1 MQDPADFAPEP
12 EEEID
17 DVDEHDVA
25 GPAATPLSHYGT
37 DFDVHGLVRRLEN
50 KDIVIPTF
58 DPAQPTESGLEGF
71 QRRFVW
77 RKPQMD
83 RFIESLLLGY
93 PVPGVFLV
101 EEPKKRLLVLDGQQR
116 LRTLLAFYRDSYR
129 ENTYR
134 LENVDD
140 DFHGM
145 TYPTLSEETRRTLD
159 NTFIHATIVRH
170 DESASGYQ
178 AVYQLFERL
187 NTGGT
192 NLQPQEIRVALFHGP
207 YIGLLR
213 DLNDQL
219 SWRTLYG
226 KRSERLKDQEL
237 ILRFFALFYE
247 RANYKRPLKL
257 FLNNFLAA
265 VQEADESRLRQDSEM
280 FVATCAAISESIGP
294 PAFRLRRNLNAAL
307 VDAVMIGVAERIRT
321 GPITVPDDAQR
332 AYQRLL
338 DDKEFDEA
346 ISAAT
351 ANEESVSTRLTK
363 SVEAFSVVR

>member
-1 MQDPADFAPEP
+1 MKDEAATAPEQ
-12 EEEID
+12 EID

-25 GPAATPLSHYGT
+25 GPAAIPLSHYGT

-50 KDIVIPTF
+50 NDIVIPTF

-101 EEPKKRLLVLDGQQR
+101 EEPNKRLLVLDGQQR
-116 LRTLLAFYRDSYR
+116 LRTLLAFFRNSYR

-134 LENVDD
+134 LENVDKT
-140 DFHGM
+140 FHGL
-145 TYPTLSEETRRTLD
+145 TYQTLTDEARRTLD

-170 DESASGYQ
+170 DDSPGGYQ

-192 NLQPQEIRVALFHGP
+192 NLQPQEIRVALFHGR
-207 YIGLLR
+207 YVALLR
-213 DLNDQL
+213 DLNDQ
-219 SWRTLYG
+219 SAWRALYG

-237 ILRFFALFYE
+237 ILRFFALFYD
-247 RANYKRPLKL
+247 RAKYERPLKL
-257 FLNNFLAA
+257 FLNNFLAS
-265 VQEADESRLRQDSEM
+265 VQDADEERLERDSGLFE
-280 FVATCAAISESIGP
+280 ATCSAIAESIGP

-307 VDAVMIGVAERIRT
+307 VDSVMVGVAERIRG
-321 GPITVPDDAQR
+321 GPIKAPKQVLE

-338 DDKEFDEA
+338 ADNEFDQA

-351 ANEESVSTRLTK
+351 ANEDSVSTRLSK
-363 SVEAFSVVR
+363 AIEAFSAVP